1 MKSLS
6 IALLGF
12 FVTLA
17 VTTPNTSRV
26 SLSNDDELM
35 IASVSYA
42 ISGPGLVSG
51 DQLLEF
57 PDDSKQHDDLNEK
70 TEAELKDEEMRRLY
84 LKLILMKGVGH

>member
-1 MKSLS
+1 MKFLS

-12 FVTLA
+12 LVTLA
-17 VTTPNTSRV
+17 VTTSNASRV

-57 PDDSKQHDDLNEK
+57 PEESTQDDALNEK